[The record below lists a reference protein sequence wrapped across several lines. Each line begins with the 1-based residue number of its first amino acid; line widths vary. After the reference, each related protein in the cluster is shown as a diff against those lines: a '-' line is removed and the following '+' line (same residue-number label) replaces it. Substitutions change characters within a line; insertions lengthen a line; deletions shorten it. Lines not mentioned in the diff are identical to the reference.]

1 MSFNTYQNGLG
12 GDRDDD
18 GFTIIELLIVVVVLG
33 ILASIVVFAMG
44 NHAAEAM
51 QSACKTDARAV
62 QTAQQARQILTGT
75 FAPDVASL
83 VPDFIRT
90 APTTSMHYVITTDIS
105 GTVYVAPTAG
115 GPAEPMTSQP
125 NPCGTIT

>member
-18 GFTIIELLIVVVVLG
+18 GFTLIEMLIVVVVVG
-33 ILASIVVFAMG
+33 ILASIVVFAMR

-51 QSACKTDARAV
+51 QSACATDASAV
-62 QTAQQARQILTGT
+62 QTAQQARQILTGS

-90 APTTSMHYVITTDIS
+90 APTTMHYVITTDIS
-105 GTVYVAPTAG
+105 GTVYVAPAAG

-125 NPCGTIT
+125 NPCGAIT